1 MRRSRAERGFSIAL
15 GLFALVLATYLFLS
29 SPFFQL
35 EIVYITGNTRYSEA
49 DILIMAGLQLKQ
61 NLFDINLNDVV
72 KRLEADP
79 RIAQAR
85 VRRTLPSGLTVMVED
100 CIAVAVLA
108 GRNGLWLID
117 ADGRIIEEVVGPHGH
132 VLITLPQE
140 NPAPV
145 PGEYISSPAGRAALA
160 VVTAMP
166 LELTIEVSDVVVHSP
181 DHLQLTTRTGIPV
194 ELGAWRD
201 LNEKL
206 RVLRSLLDQL
216 RCKEAHPSLIDVSV
230 PTSPIVR

>member
-35 EIVYITGNTRYSEA
+35 ETIYITGHTRYSEA
-49 DILIMAGLQLKQ
+49 DIITMTGLQLSQ

-72 KRLEADP
+72 DRLKADP
-79 RIAQAR
+79 RIAEAQ
-85 VRRTLPSGLTVMVED
+85 VRRTLPSGLTFMVED
-100 CIAVAVLA
+100 CVAVAVLA
-108 GRNGLWLID
+108 GENGLWLVD
-117 ADGRIIEEVVGPHGH
+117 AEGRIIEEVVGPHPH
-132 VLITLPQE
+132 VVITLPGE
-140 NPAPV
+140 KLAPV
-145 PGEYISSPAGRAALA
+145 PGTSVSSPVGRAALA

-166 LELTIEVSDVVVHSP
+166 LDLAIEVSDVVAQSP
-181 DHLQLTTRTGIPV
+181 ERLQLTTRTGVLV

-206 RVLRSLLDQL
+206 QVLRLLLDQL
-216 RCKEAHPSLIDVSV
+216 KSKKARPTLIDVSV
-230 PTSPIVR
+230 PTSPIVH